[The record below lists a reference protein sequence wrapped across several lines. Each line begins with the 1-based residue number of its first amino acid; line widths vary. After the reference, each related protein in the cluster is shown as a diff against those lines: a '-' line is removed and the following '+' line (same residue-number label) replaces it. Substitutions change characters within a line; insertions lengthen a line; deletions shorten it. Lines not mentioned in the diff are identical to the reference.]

1 MTPGERVYHPPVKI
15 AAGTPVTAL
24 HRLAANKNRSGVA
37 AGTHHRR
44 LDSPW
49 RLSACPDQ
57 PPLCRR
63 DSLSPGL
70 AAEEASAPVY
80 SHPRP
85 WGVSAICCWSTV
97 NLGPVKALCLGV
109 LNRNKIPVWNCWFWI
124 LVTVIFQSYLS
135 NSKISIGREGGR
147 EGSCS
152 ESASPGGV
160 EFRRLQVKVAERC
173 RVHAALIPGGWAA
186 APSLCWVLDGDSKG
200 WRDGFQ
206 QHLVQ
211 VVSRRC
217 QSRQRQERSRV
228 DPTSSK
234 SRAQSARHGGV
245 ETQMHCHSTAPP
257 LCLGEPCWFTIGRHC
272 VAIS

>member
-97 NLGPVKALCLGV
+97 NLGPVKALCLGM

-147 EGSCS
+147 GAAPSRRVPESRRRRVQAASSQQCWTLPSSCS
-152 ESASPGGV
+152 PL
-160 EFRRLQVKVAERC
+160 F
-173 RVHAALIPGGWAA
+173 PA
-186 APSLCWVLDGDSKG
+186 APSLCRVLKPEEG
-200 WRDGFQ
+200 
-206 QHLVQ
+206 
-211 VVSRRC
+211 
-217 QSRQRQERSRV
+217 
-228 DPTSSK
+228 
-234 SRAQSARHGGV
+234 
-245 ETQMHCHSTAPP
+245 
-257 LCLGEPCWFTIGRHC
+257 
-272 VAIS
+272 